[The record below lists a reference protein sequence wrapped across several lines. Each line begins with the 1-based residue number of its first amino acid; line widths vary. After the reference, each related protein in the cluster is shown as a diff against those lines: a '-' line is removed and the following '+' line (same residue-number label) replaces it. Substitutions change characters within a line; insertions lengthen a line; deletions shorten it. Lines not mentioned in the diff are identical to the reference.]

1 MGDSARMAKLVLLAS
16 LAAVAAYPL
25 QPDETTLLRSGIQ
38 TVERKNADL
47 YQQVQDA
54 QALAS
59 SFNVTQAKARR
70 ESLLSEVSSLV
81 AEEKSVRKRYHLE
94 KKGCCAS
101 NGPAV
106 NHKLTNMEI
115 AMSVQY
121 QARVSLTNR
130 LLELKNLAFM
140 TESDRADLEES
151 VNELRRSAA
160 KKGNKLSL
168 LKSES
173 LQLATELKAKDRT
186 FRMDKDSKEP
196 ASTFDLTPTPN
207 TMTVQEQFQKEKR
220 DANAP
225 KSSFLEREAYNAGN
239 ATVKVNPNMVPVEA
253 ALQKASATQAE
264 FARARQI
271 SSSARLVAMKMQH
284 DQQRGDTLNK
294 IKAVNSEAVDTDSDA
309 NGKLGYSSKPGTI
322 KVERVKVRLA
332 SFRSQEVRKYVEYM
346 NKALG
351 ETDRAALEKRIKALP
366 ADKQISARRPDR
378 TPDVPVSEKSAQKS
392 ALQLA
397 VNITVNMR

>member
-140 TESDRADLEES
+140 AESDRADLEES
-151 VNELRRSAA
+151 VNELRRSMA

-168 LKSES
+168 LKRES
-173 LQLATELKAKDRT
+173 LQLATELKAKDSSFSLDKET
-186 FRMDKDSKEP
+186 QKDKDSKEP

-225 KSSFLEREAYNAGN
+225 KSSFLERAEYNAGN

-253 ALQKASATQAE
+253 ALQKSDGTKAE
-264 FARARQI
+264 WARARQI
-271 SSSARLVAMKMQH
+271 RSSARLATSKMQP
-284 DQQRGDTLNK
+284 
-294 IKAVNSEAVDTDSDA
+294 IAA
-309 NGKLGYSSKPGTI
+309 
-322 KVERVKVRLA
+322 RLA
-332 SFRSQEVRKYVEYM
+332 SWRSQQMRKYVEGM

-351 ETDRAALEKRIKALP
+351 ETDRAALESRIKALP
-366 ADKQISARRPDR
+366 ADKQVSARRPDR
-378 TPDVPVSEKSAQKS
+378 TPDAPVTEK
-392 ALQLA
+392 
-397 VNITVNMR
+397 